1 MTSVTRSAGSPPA
14 RKSAVAKKIR
24 KSLPYYVLVLLPLV
38 YLLVFRYYPMLGVQ
52 IAFKN
57 FKVRGGIR
65 GSPWIGLKHFRDF
78 FGSATAGKI
87 ILNTFLLSAYYLV
100 ASFPIPI
107 LLAICLNECRSDKF
121 RKFTQMIT

>member
-1 MTSVTRSAGSPPA
+1 MTSVTRPAGSPPA
-14 RKSAVAKKIR
+14 RKGAVARKIR

-57 FKVRGGIR
+57 FKVRGGIW
-65 GSPWIGLKHFRDF
+65 GSPWVGLKHFRDF

-87 ILNTFLLSAYYLV
+87 ILNTFLLSAY
-100 ASFPIPI
+100 
-107 LLAICLNECRSDKF
+107 
-121 RKFTQMIT
+121 